1 MQQRVADA
9 LVDLEEARAI
19 AIELADG
26 ELEVEVMLEQA
37 TALDFHEEFARS
49 TALGEEAAAR
59 LRTDPARYGARELA
73 IRFAAA
79 RTLFRAEKFAD
90 AEAPLRALL
99 SDARAANHTAIVIE
113 ASGLLVPTL
122 AMVGKLDDAEALS
135 AELIELTSREG
146 DRFHL
151 CAAYINR
158 TWVWSVRGDVARV
171 AEDLRI
177 VIQLAREGGQAHL
190 ERAATY
196 NLAQD
201 LLWQGSL
208 DEAQRLALRCL
219 ALQTHHGEGTTR
231 LERVLLAR
239 IAAARGEATNGL
251 GAISDLTD
259 DERLMARVLDSLA
272 SETADW
278 EALVTALD
286 PLPPTSR
293 LEMWA
298 LLAAAGRLSPP
309 VLARARELALADPIW
324 ARRVNEFD
332 VPS

>member
-1 MQQRVADA
+1 
-9 LVDLEEARAI
+9 
-19 AIELADG
+19 
-26 ELEVEVMLEQA
+26 
-37 TALDFHEEFARS
+37 
-49 TALGEEAAAR
+49 
-59 LRTDPARYGARELA
+59 
-73 IRFAAA
+73 
-79 RTLFRAEKFAD
+79 
-90 AEAPLRALL
+90 
-99 SDARAANHTAIVIE
+99 
-113 ASGLLVPTL
+113 
-122 AMVGKLDDAEALS
+122 MVGKLDDAEALS

-239 IAAARGEATNGL
+239 IAAARGEAANGL

-272 SETADW
+272 SDTADW